1 METETKKKERTQITC
16 NLSGEAVR
24 LTEAQLLKQLDYYET
39 KELLEKFFIKRN
51 LVSMIK
57 KGHSILEISK
67 INGFQYN
74 EEKKDYYNE
83 LITFHVQRKNSRKK
97 NEVTESKT
105 TQMETDKEVK
115 NFISKWQRQKA

>member
-1 METETKKKERTQITC
+1 METETKKKERTLITC
-16 NLSGEAVR
+16 NLSGEVAR

-51 LVSMIK
+51 MVSMIK

-67 INGFQYN
+67 ILGFQYN

-83 LITFHVQRKNSRKK
+83 LIAFHVQRKNTRGK

-115 NFISKWQRQKA
+115 DFITKWQRQA

>member
-1 METETKKKERTQITC
+1 
-16 NLSGEAVR
+16 
-24 LTEAQLLKQLDYYET
+24 
-39 KELLEKFFIKRN
+39 
-51 LVSMIK
+51 MIK

-67 INGFQYN
+67 ILGFQYN

-83 LITFHVQRKNSRKK
+83 LIAFHVQRKNTRGK

-115 NFISKWQRQKA
+115 DFITKWQRQA